1 MKVRDPQG
9 QRWRV
14 TRRWVPWRRRLRGVD
29 SGPLDLVS
37 GLGDDPISAVI
48 AIVLVIL
55 ALPFIAFSLV
65 VAAELL
71 LLLLLLP
78 FAVLARVLLGRHW
91 TIEARRGFTIWWDAP
106 SGDWRESG
114 ERIRAGARSI
124 AEGELPPRTVGG
136 DGAEETEE
144 TEDTGR

>member
-1 MKVRDPQG
+1 MKVRDPGG
-9 QRWRV
+9 QTWRV
-14 TRRWVPWRRRLRGVD
+14 TRRWVPWRRRLKGLD
-29 SGPLDLVS
+29 SGPLDLAT
-37 GLGDDPISAVI
+37 GLGDDPISAII
-48 AIVLVIL
+48 AIVLLIL

-106 SGDWRESG
+106 SGDWRASG
-114 ERIRAGARSI
+114 ERIRAVAGAI
-124 AEGELPPRTVGG
+124 ARGDAPPRTVGG
-136 DGAEETEE
+136 EAGPE
-144 TEDTGR
+144 G